1 MVIAEFTLFFKK
13 SDLDVAMTLS
23 LTIMLVVY
31 TMYQSI
37 SQMLPQTAYIKF
49 VDIFLIFGLLVPFS
63 VFLIQILSKIE
74 SWNPKIGPKDQSM
87 VGKFAKRATG
97 SAKVG
102 IPVLS
107 VLFLVSYT
115 AAAYVSYSHSNEEL
129 L

>member
-74 SWNPKIGPKDQSM
+74 SWNPKIGPKDQSL
-87 VGKFAKRATG
+87 VSKFAKRATG